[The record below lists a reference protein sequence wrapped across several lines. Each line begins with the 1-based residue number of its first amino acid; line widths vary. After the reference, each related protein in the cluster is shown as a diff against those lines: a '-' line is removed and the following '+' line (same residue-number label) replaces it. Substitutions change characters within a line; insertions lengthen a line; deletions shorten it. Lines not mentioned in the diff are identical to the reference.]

1 MILRQIKLK
10 IMSLNRT
17 IKMIA
22 LRLAAER
29 GHFNHG
35 WLNTYHTFSFSGYRD
50 PRHMGFHS
58 LRVMNE
64 DFVAPG
70 QGFGTHP
77 HQNMEIVTYVL
88 EGALEHRDSMG
99 NGEVLRPGEFQR
111 MSAGTG
117 ITHSEFNPSAIEP
130 VHLYQIWLFPE
141 RRGIQPSYEQ
151 KRFAAEERHNRLRL
165 VASPNAEDGSLL
177 IHQDA
182 RILLGSLDAN
192 QELTHTLTDNRHAW
206 VQILRGGVNISG
218 HALVAGDGAALSD
231 EPGLTLKAQSDAEV
245 MLFDLA

>member
-1 MILRQIKLK
+1 MI
-10 IMSLNRT
+10 T
-17 IKMIA
+17 I
-22 LRLAAER
+22 RRSEDR
-29 GHFNHG
+29 GHANHG
-35 WLNTYHTFSFSGYRD
+35 WLDTYHTFSFASYHD
-50 PRHMGFHS
+50 PKHTRFRA

-64 DFVAPG
+64 DWVAPG

-77 HQNMEIVTYVL
+77 HDNMEIVTYVL

-117 ITHSEFNPSAIEP
+117 ITHSEFNPSSTEP

-141 RRGIQPSYEQ
+141 RRGIEPSYEQ
-151 KRFAAEERHNRLRL
+151 KCFAESERRNHLRL
-165 VASPNAEDGSLL
+165 VASRDAADGSLL

-182 RILLGSLDAN
+182 RIYLA
-192 QELTHTLTDNRHAW
+192 TLENGAQVSHGIAAARHAW
-206 VQILRGGVNISG
+206 LQVLRGEATANDHS
-218 HALVAGDGAALSD
+218 LKPGDGAALS
-231 EPGLTLKAQSDAEV
+231 EEHQLVIQAQGGAEI